1 MKSKTRFWLPSFADI
16 FFCCACLR
24 LILSGDN
31 WLLNDGDA
39 GYHIRAGEYILHN
52 FSVPKYDIF
61 SYISPPLPWV
71 AHEWLSEVIMALVHE
86 FSGLTGIVIFFSLLI
101 GLTYFLLFKFSQS
114 LNCNFVLTALIV
126 LLATVSSSIHWFAR
140 PHIFSLVLIVVWY
153 AILDNYQ
160 YKAKDRLYLLPFLML
175 LWVNLHGG
183 FITGFILLGVY
194 FGGNLIAF
202 LFSTEDRRR
211 LAMGKC
217 NRIAIVALVSLL
229 FSLLNPRGYSILLFP
244 FRMVSNQFVMENVL
258 EFRSPNFHVVL
269 PFLYLFVLTVG
280 VLAVSRTSL
289 NAIELMLVLLFAYMS
304 LYSARSIPVF
314 AIIVTPIL
322 LRQIQSMLHNVNNR
336 SVNVFR
342 VRSKNLEITD
352 ASARGHLWPII
363 SIVTVCVLAVNDRIV
378 FKFDESRM
386 PVAAVEFL
394 KKERLSGNMFND
406 DEFGDYLIYAAWPE
420 YKVFF
425 DGRSDMYGETWGKQY
440 LKVAN
445 IQPGWE
451 RTIDKNNIAWV
462 FSSARSP
469 LSTIL
474 LEKEGWKLIYAD
486 NVAHIYLKSTPQN
499 QSLMNRY
506 SYVTPKNGARFE

>member
-16 FFCCACLR
+16 FFSCAFLR
-24 LILSGDN
+24 LMLSGDN

-61 SYISPPLPWV
+61 SYISPPLPWI

-86 FSGLTGIVIFFSLLI
+86 FSGLTGIVIFFSFLL
-101 GLTYFLLFKFSQS
+101 GLASFLLFNFSHS

-140 PHIFSLVLIVVWY
+140 PHIFSLVLTVVWY

-160 YKAKDRLYLLPFLML
+160 YGAKDRLYLLPFLML

-202 LFSTEDRRR
+202 LFSAEDQRR
-211 LAMGKC
+211 LALRKC
-217 NRIAIVALVSLL
+217 KRVAIVALVSLL

-244 FRMVSNQFVMENVL
+244 FRMVSNQFVIENVL

-280 VLAVSRTSL
+280 ILAVSRTSL
-289 NAIELMLVLLFAYMS
+289 NAIEVMLVLLFSYMS

-314 AIIVTPIL
+314 AIIIAPIL
-322 LRQIQSMLHNVNNR
+322 LRRLQAMLETMDNWAA
-336 SVNVFR
+336 NVFR
-342 VRSKNLEITD
+342 QRSENLEITD

-363 SIVTVCVLAVNDRIV
+363 SIVAVSVLAVTGRIV

-394 KKERLSGNMFND
+394 KKEKLSGNMFND

-425 DGRSDMYGETWGKQY
+425 DGRSDMYGETWGRQY

-451 RTIDKNNIAWV
+451 KVIAENRITWV

-474 LEKEGWKLIYAD
+474 LANKEWKLIYTD
-486 NVAHIYLKSTPQN
+486 NVAHIYLKSTHRT
-499 QSLMNRY
+499 SR
-506 SYVTPKNGARFE
+506 

>member
-1 MKSKTRFWLPSFADI
+1 M
-16 FFCCACLR
+16 
-24 LILSGDN
+24 LSGDN

-61 SYISPPLPWV
+61 SYISPPLPWI

-86 FSGLTGIVIFFSLLI
+86 FSGLTGIVIFFSFLI
-101 GLTYFLLFKFSQS
+101 GLAYFLLFKFSQS

-140 PHIFSLVLIVVWY
+140 PHIFSLVLTVVWY

-160 YKAKDRLYLLPFLML
+160 YKAKDHLYLLPFLML

-202 LFSTEDRRR
+202 LFSAEDRRR
-211 LAMGKC
+211 SAMGKC
-217 NRIAIVALVSLL
+217 KRIAIVALVSLL
-229 FSLLNPRGYSILLFP
+229 LSLLNPRGYSILLFP
-244 FRMVSNQFVMENVL
+244 FRMLSNQFVMENVL

-269 PFLYLFVLTVG
+269 PFLCLFVLTVG

-289 NAIELMLVLLFAYMS
+289 NAIELMLLLFFAYMS
-304 LYSARSIPVF
+304 LYSARSIPIF

-322 LRQIQSMLHNVNNR
+322 LRQLQSMLHNVNNR
-336 SVNVFR
+336 PANVFR

-363 SIVTVCVLAVNDRIV
+363 SIVAVSVLAVTGRIV

-394 KKERLSGNMFND
+394 KKEKLSGNMFND

-425 DGRSDMYGETWGKQY
+425 DGRSDMYGETWGRQY

-451 RTIDKNNIAWV
+451 KVIAENRITWV

-474 LEKEGWKLIYAD
+474 LENKEWKLIYTD
-486 NVAHIYLKSTPQN
+486 NVAHIYLKSTHRT
-499 QSLMNRY
+499 SR
-506 SYVTPKNGARFE
+506 